1 MASTHCDSQFTLKEK
16 CIFVYAIV
24 RITDKFMLL
33 LVSSYIMFLIDV
45 CYYISSLGKI
55 NDLVFQVFKRKLI
68 CALELMILPPKK
80 YQIWVIA

>member
-24 RITDKFMLL
+24 RIRDRFMVL
-33 LVSSYIMFLIDV
+33 LVSSYICFSLMCVTTFQAF
-45 CYYISSLGKI
+45 LGKI

-68 CALELMILPPKK
+68 CA
-80 YQIWVIA
+80 

>member
-1 MASTHCDSQFTLKEK
+1 MCVTTFQAF
-16 CIFVYAIV
+16 
-24 RITDKFMLL
+24 
-33 LVSSYIMFLIDV
+33 
-45 CYYISSLGKI
+45 LGKI